1 MNLLA
6 ISGLSLVLFF
16 VILILIK
23 RNKQI
28 KDFLLIAFFI
38 LIGCELL
45 YRYFNISVINEKN
58 NWIIILDLIYW
69 AALGS
74 VMYLYIVFTTV
85 KNKKIKL
92 IHLFHLLPVILVLIP
107 FFGFLNYENNNL
119 IFFQFVKS
127 SNLFNKI
134 IIELWDFICPIYYM
148 FVLIKLHKHKLNVTS
163 YYSTIHK
170 RDLKWA
176 FYLSTGFMVYVVV
189 GFIAYYIKA
198 FTNLQFEYPFSQ
210 ITISILV
217 LYVFGIG
224 IFGYRQNGV
233 FSEHT
238 LKEIN
243 QFNLHLENYQAE
255 IIKKKYEKSGLDK
268 NEAYGIIQGLQEL
281 MQTEK
286 EYLDFELNINQ
297 LADKLNTSM
306 HKLSQIINSEFQQ
319 NFYDFINS
327 YRIEEVK
334 KRLNSSKYKDYKIMS
349 IAYDCGFNSR
359 SAFYSSFKKATNIT
373 PTQYRKEVQKK
384 NIEVF
389 SN

>member
-1 MNLLA
+1 M
-6 ISGLSLVLFF
+6 
-16 VILILIK
+16 
-23 RNKQI
+23 
-28 KDFLLIAFFI
+28 
-38 LIGCELL
+38 
-45 YRYFNISVINEKN
+45 
-58 NWIIILDLIYW
+58 DLIYW